1 MAKVLELIN
10 SGATELTSDF
20 VQLQTGMTS
29 IIQTFQINI
38 IQEPTRN
45 DNNSMA
51 SPNMTD
57 VRNKQEKMS
66 QNMDDVTDS
75 INITEQKI
83 SKTNV
88 KLKVSS
94 QNMTKKQDKI
104 QMTSQNMTKE
114 QDKIQM
120 TSQKF
125 DEIGIFETF
134 DVTKMTAQK
143 MIEIPRMPDNE
154 INEIN
159 TELFR

>member
-10 SGATELTSDF
+10 SGATELSSDY

-51 SPNMTD
+51 SPNMKD
-57 VRNKQEKMS
+57 VRNKQEKMP

-75 INITEQKI
+75 NNITEQKI
-83 SKTNV
+83 SQTNV

-94 QNMTKKQDKI
+94 HNMTEEK
-104 QMTSQNMTKE
+104 
-114 QDKIQM
+114 DKIQM

-125 DEIGIFETF
+125 DEIGIYETF

-143 MIEIPRMPDNE
+143 MVEIPRMPDNE

>member
-10 SGATELTSDF
+10 SGATELSSDY

-51 SPNMTD
+51 SPSMTD

-75 INITEQKI
+75 NNTTEQKI
-83 SKTNV
+83 SQTNV

-94 QNMTKKQDKI
+94 HNMTEK
-104 QMTSQNMTKE
+104 

-125 DEIGIFETF
+125 DEIGIYETC

-154 INEIN
+154 INQIN
-159 TELFR
+159 NELFR

>member
-10 SGATELTSDF
+10 SGATELSSDY

-51 SPNMTD
+51 SPNMKD

-75 INITEQKI
+75 NNITEQKI
-83 SKTNV
+83 SQTNV
-88 KLKVSS
+88 TLKVSS
-94 QNMTKKQDKI
+94 QNMTEK
-104 QMTSQNMTKE
+104 

-125 DEIGIFETF
+125 DEIGIYETF

-143 MIEIPRMPDNE
+143 MIEIPRMFTNLPDNE